1 MAPSPLFSTP
11 SWLLVVASAG
21 FFAAVV
27 VTTRLLA
34 HRTLGDDDR
43 TKVLAIV
50 GPLTP
55 ALAALFAVMVAFTVV
70 NEAGYLRAAQSA
82 AGTEASAAGRLA
94 WAATSPGVDGV
105 PVQRALSAYL
115 RAITGPEWTGTFE
128 SDPVDG
134 TVARRLR
141 RLEALTRAQATRP
154 GASNAVSAELLA
166 ALDAVTV
173 ARRDRLSEASRGI
186 PLAYLGLLV
195 VAGLALV
202 VNVALLTLW
211 WGHRG
216 LLLVVGVATLV
227 ALTLAL
233 LIGISAPF
241 AGALT
246 VDHAAIDRV
255 VLDLR
260 DGFFRSPVSR

>member
-1 MAPSPLFSTP
+1 MGPSPIFSVDSWVLVGGSAALFGG
-11 SWLLVVASAG
+11 VAVA
-21 FFAAVV
+21 
-27 VTTRLLA
+27 TRLVA
-34 HRTLGDDDR
+34 HRTLADDDR

-82 AGTEASAAGRLA
+82 AGSEASAAGRLA
-94 WAATSPGVDGV
+94 WAATSPGVDDG
-105 PVQRALSAYL
+105 PIQTALVSYL
-115 RAITGPEWTGTFE
+115 RAITGPEWSGTFE

-134 TVARRLR
+134 TVTRRLQQ
-141 RLEALTRAQATRP
+141 LEAVTRDAATRP
-154 GASNAVSAELLA
+154 GLTSAVSAELLA
-166 ALDAVTV
+166 ALDGITV

-186 PLAYLGLLV
+186 PGAYLGLLV

-216 LLLVVGVATLV
+216 LVLVMGVAAVV
-227 ALTLAL
+227 ALALAL

-246 VDHAAIDRV
+246 VDHTAIDAV
-255 VLDLR
+255 VVDLR
-260 DGFFRSPVSR
+260 SGFFAVPR

>member
-1 MAPSPLFSTP
+1 MAPSPLFSAP
-11 SWLLVVASAG
+11 SWLLVMASSAVFAG
-21 FFAAVV
+21 VV
-27 VTTRLLA
+27 VATRLVA
-34 HRTLGDDDR
+34 HRSLADDER
-43 TKVLAIV
+43 AKVLAIV

-70 NEAGYLRAAQSA
+70 NEAGYLRAAQTA
-82 AGTEASAAGRLA
+82 AGAEASAAGRLA

-105 PVQRALSAYL
+105 PVQRSLAAYL
-115 RAITGPEWTGTFE
+115 RAVTGPEWTGTFE

-134 TVARRLR
+134 TVVRRLQD
-141 RLEALTRAQATRP
+141 LEAVTRAQATRP
-154 GASNAVSAELLA
+154 GLSNAVSAELLA

-173 ARRDRLSEASRGI
+173 ARRDRLSEASRQI
-186 PLAYLGLLV
+186 PLAFLGLLV

-216 LLLVVGVATLV
+216 LLLVAGVATLV
-227 ALTLAL
+227 ALALAL

-260 DGFFRSPVSR
+260 DGFFRTR